1 MVQFAKS
8 KEVFFNRFL
17 SLPNGI
23 PSEDTLNRMFSSI
36 DSLEFEQCFIDW
48 ISSISTLAT
57 GQVIAID
64 GKTIRGAKSHGK
76 KPPIHM
82 ISAWATDN
90 NIVLGQVKVDEKSN
104 EITAIP
110 LLLDML
116 EVTDSIVTIDAMG
129 CQKDIASKII
139 ENDADYILAV
149 KENQPSLLENIVD
162 EFRFSKQIIK
172 HISLDGDHGRIETRT
187 CSVVSDFQL
196 QEEILS
202 QLDVLGHME
211 R

>member
-23 PSEDTLNRMFSSI
+23 PSEYTLNRMFSSI

-76 KPPIHM
+76 KSPIHM
-82 ISAWATDN
+82 ISA
-90 NIVLGQVKVDEKSN
+90 
-104 EITAIP
+104 
-110 LLLDML
+110 
-116 EVTDSIVTIDAMG
+116 
-129 CQKDIASKII
+129 
-139 ENDADYILAV
+139 
-149 KENQPSLLENIVD
+149 
-162 EFRFSKQIIK
+162 
-172 HISLDGDHGRIETRT
+172 
-187 CSVVSDFQL
+187 
-196 QEEILS
+196 
-202 QLDVLGHME
+202 
-211 R
+211 